1 MSLCIHCNQ
10 TELVCSCNVED
21 PRTYWSIILPYRSLS
36 EGATKWH
43 PTEKS
48 GPFSTMTR
56 GCFASKAKAYEWAK
70 ENIPG
75 HTFTLNE
82 YARGNYI
89 APAFDSVVLKAAVSK
104 YASLA
109 WARCSTTRSA
119 SAFKLDDSIRQETA
133 EWMHLNHPIWIAQFN
148 MDLVEWILVTYHGLK
163 NG

>member
-21 PRTYWSIILPYRSLS
+21 PRTYWSILLS
-36 EGATKWH
+36 YVSRGATKWH

-48 GPFSTMTR
+48 GPLSTITR
-56 GCFASKAKAYEWAK
+56 GSFASKAKAYEWAMA
-70 ENIPG
+70 NIPG
-75 HTFTLNE
+75 HTFALTE

-89 APAFDSVVLKAAVSK
+89 APAFDEKVLKAAVSK
-104 YASLA
+104 YFSIACG
-109 WARCSTTRSA
+109 RNTTNVL
-119 SAFKLDDSIRQETA
+119 LDDSIRQETA

-163 NG
+163 NE